1 MKKLFIAALVLLTAL
16 LLHVS
21 SAQAQA
27 VAPNFPAP
35 GSPARPT
42 APATSLNEARTHRQ
56 QQMSSE
62 DAARD
67 QQLQILEARTGNTS
81 FAAERGGPARQLDKS
96 GGAFTVRKFKALPG
110 QEHKKGESR
119 QVVMGGRTTGKP
131 LVHSHGRKRF
141 LFF

>member
-1 MKKLFIAALVLLTAL
+1 VKKIVVAAPLLFIAL
-16 LLHVS
+16 LLSVS
-21 SAQAQA
+21 SAIAQT
-27 VAPNFPAP
+27 VAPDFPAS
-35 GSPARPT
+35 GSPARPGAPTT
-42 APATSLNEARTHRQ
+42 ALDGARTRRQ
-56 QQMSSE
+56 QQMSPD

-110 QEHKKGESR
+110 QEHKRGESR
-119 QVVMGGRTTGKP
+119 QVVMGGHTTGKP
-131 LVHSHGRKRF
+131 LVHKHNRKKF